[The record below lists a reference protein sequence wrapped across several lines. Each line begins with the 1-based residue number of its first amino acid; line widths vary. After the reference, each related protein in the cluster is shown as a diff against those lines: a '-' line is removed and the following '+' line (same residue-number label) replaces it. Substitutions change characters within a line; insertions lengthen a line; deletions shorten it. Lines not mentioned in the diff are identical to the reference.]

1 MRGAVDIKNLRCW
14 NCHQNIQSKNI
25 ATGFI
30 PFKGFWGDVEVMTI
44 FLGGKSS
51 IKMSMATAGFHS
63 HICIRFDHNHVV
75 HITVEDGDGTH
86 FDGHTTGRWS
96 SAWINSKFPKNKWL
110 TEYFGHTHEWINDC
124 TMAWFVVFRW
134 AGIGWEQRPLHW

>member
-1 MRGAVDIKNLRCW
+1 M
-14 NCHQNIQSKNI
+14 SKNEGSSRHQKFEI
-25 ATGFI
+25 LKLSSKHSI
-30 PFKGFWGDVEVMTI
+30 KKYCDGDSFSKDSGEMLEVMTI

-96 SAWINSKFPKNKWL
+96 SAWINSKFPKNK
-110 TEYFGHTHEWINDC
+110 
-124 TMAWFVVFRW
+124 
-134 AGIGWEQRPLHW
+134 